1 VTLSLWGKSII
12 ALTVSVTCLSLYYA
26 AAYAARWRERRQEL
40 RWQAQDRQRT
50 GTVDSMIA
58 VVREQPADDAFLVA
72 LEAELAEMERRVR
85 GEDRG

>member
-12 ALTVSVTCLSLYYA
+12 ALTVSVTGISLYYA

-58 VVREQPADDAFLVA
+58 VVREQPANDAFLVA
-72 LEAELAEMERRVR
+72 LEAELSEMERRVR
-85 GEDRG
+85 GEQQ

>member
-12 ALTVSVTCLSLYYA
+12 ALTVSVTCLGLYYGF
-26 AAYAARWRERRQEL
+26 AYAARWRERRQEL
-40 RWQAQDRQRT
+40 RWQARDRQRT
-50 GTVDSMIA
+50 GAVDSMIA

-72 LEAELAEMERRVR
+72 LEAELSEMERRVR